1 MWWWEPPAEGKVAQV
16 EGLADKVVR
25 SAGQGNPVGCGVR
38 EPASQRLAIGQKQR
52 EMEQARMAL
61 GGARARFFV
70 EDEEVVAA
78 GAERRHRVVM
88 LVNPQ
93 PDRVPVV
100 RERALEIGHGEVDRA
115 DG

>member
-1 MWWWEPPAEGKVAQV
+1 MHGSTDLH
-16 EGLADKVVR
+16 G
-25 SAGQGNPVGCGVR
+25 
-38 EPASQRLAIGQKQR
+38 
-52 EMEQARMAL
+52 M
-61 GGARARFFV
+61 ARARFFV

-115 DG
+115 DGRGAGFAGQGRHEEDEKGEQAPGHGAGP